1 MALDCYMAICD
12 PLIHA
17 IIFTQ
22 KLLTQIG
29 VGETLRAA
37 LFAAP
42 CLILIKCWQKH
53 YWTTVV
59 PHSYCEHMAIVKLVT
74 EDVRIKKIHGLFVAF
89 CVLGFDI
96 IFMLFFTQIFIT
108 IFQFFLK

>member
-1 MALDCYMAICD
+1 MPIFQMWLIHTFQCIESGILLAMALDCYMAICD

-59 PHSYCEHMAIVKLVT
+59 PHSYCEHMAIVHH
-74 EDVRIKKIHGLFVAF
+74 DAS
-89 CVLGFDI
+89 
-96 IFMLFFTQIFIT
+96 
-108 IFQFFLK
+108 

>member
-29 VGETLRAA
+29 VGEILRAA

-59 PHSYCEHMAIVKLVT
+59 PHSYCEHMAIVKLAA
-74 EDVRIKKIHGLFVAF
+74 EDI
-89 CVLGFDI
+89 
-96 IFMLFFTQIFIT
+96 
-108 IFQFFLK
+108 

>member
-1 MALDCYMAICD
+1 MWLIHTFQCIESGILLAMALDCYMAICD

-59 PHSYCEHMAIVKLVT
+59 PHSYCEHMAIVKLAA
-74 EDVRIKKIHGLFVAF
+74 EDIWINKIYGLFVVF
-89 CVLGFDI
+89 I
-96 IFMLFFTQIFIT
+96 IL
-108 IFQFFLK
+108 